1 MNKFAYLEE
10 NIEISE
16 RFELVSDR
24 VKGIVYET
32 TVEQPFR
39 DFFIK
44 EAQFLLTVFNLYEQV
59 QYGDYDKFSLKE
71 LEEKNEILYGEL
83 KDHYEE
89 SYLNP
94 AYAHKLLGE
103 ECGKELSWLAVKLRN
118 SIVPAMI
125 QRLSDIVIYA
135 ELFVEIY
142 NIFENSDSR
151 KKDIHS
157 AIYWFEHD
165 YSEVFLEHSLREMLD
180 ENCSVYLDIV
190 MNSDLDDD
198 RYLYRYGR
206 NITENEKKTRR
217 LLQTFSEEEIEAM
230 SATYTEGYRKGF
242 ELAGKDLS
250 KKGTVEIR
258 YAVGFERMIRA
269 AVRQFEKM
277 GLHAII
283 RTKGVETTPVNRQYL
298 YDHQNDEGL
307 FLDKNIV
314 GRRLEVTRNVFEK
327 YKEQAAKMAGPAV
340 LEIFGEDGFTPV
352 NKPENITLTQKQQ
365 KLNVEYNNE
374 YVQIYYQYIPGEE
387 RSFTIIAY
395 PVAEIGSDYEQIFRE
410 TMRINNLDPELY
422 GKIQDKIIQALDQ
435 AEYVIVRG
443 KGENCTDMKVNLHE
457 LKDPQKQTNFENC
470 LADVNIPLGEVF
482 TSPVLTGTE
491 GILNVS
497 RVYLNGLKYI
507 NLKIWFKEGKTY
519 KFTCDNFETEEEN
532 QKFIRENLL
541 YFHESLPIGEFAIGT
556 NTTAY
561 VMADKYD
568 IVYKMPILI
577 VEKMGP
583 HFAVGDTCYSHEEEE
598 KTYNPDG
605 KEIIAKEN
613 EISAL
618 RKEDMQKAYFGCH
631 TDITIPYE
639 EIGEITAVC
648 ADGRRIP
655 VIQDGRFVLA
665 GTEELNKPFDEK

>member
-59 QYGDYDKFSLKE
+59 QYGYYDKFSLKE

-352 NKPENITLTQKQQ
+352 NKPENITLTEKQQ

-556 NTTAY
+556 NTMAY

>member
-94 AYAHKLLGE
+94 AYAHKMLGE

-118 SIVPAMI
+118 SIIPAMI

-165 YSEVFLEHSLREMLD
+165 YSEVFLEHSFREMLD

-190 MNSDLDDD
+190 MYSDLDDD

-230 SATYTEGYRKGF
+230 AATYTEGYRKGF

-352 NKPENITLTQKQQ
+352 NKPENITLTEKQQ

-541 YFHESLPIGEFAIGT
+541 YFHEILPIGEFAIGT

>member
-44 EAQFLLTVFNLYEQV
+44 EALFLLTVFNLYEQV

-352 NKPENITLTQKQQ
+352 NKPENITLTEKQQ

>member
-94 AYAHKLLGE
+94 AYAHKMLGE

-118 SIVPAMI
+118 SIIPAMI

-165 YSEVFLEHSLREMLD
+165 YSEVFLEHSFREMLD

-190 MNSDLDDD
+190 MYSDLDDD

-230 SATYTEGYRKGF
+230 AATYTEGYRKGF

-352 NKPENITLTQKQQ
+352 NKPENITLTEKQQ

-435 AEYVIVRG
+435 AEYVIVHG

-497 RVYLNGLKYI
+497 RVYLNGLK
-507 NLKIWFKEGKTY
+507 
-519 KFTCDNFETEEEN
+519 
-532 QKFIRENLL
+532 
-541 YFHESLPIGEFAIGT
+541 
-556 NTTAY
+556 
-561 VMADKYD
+561 
-568 IVYKMPILI
+568 
-577 VEKMGP
+577 
-583 HFAVGDTCYSHEEEE
+583 
-598 KTYNPDG
+598 
-605 KEIIAKEN
+605 
-613 EISAL
+613 
-618 RKEDMQKAYFGCH
+618 
-631 TDITIPYE
+631 
-639 EIGEITAVC
+639 
-648 ADGRRIP
+648 
-655 VIQDGRFVLA
+655 
-665 GTEELNKPFDEK
+665 

>member
-230 SATYTEGYRKGF
+230 SATYTEGYRKGY

-269 AVRQFEKM
+269 AVRKFEKM

-352 NKPENITLTQKQQ
+352 NKPENITLTEKQQ

>member
-327 YKEQAAKMAGPAV
+327 YREQAAKMAGPAV

-352 NKPENITLTQKQQ
+352 NKPENITLTEKQQ

-410 TMRINNLDPELY
+410 TMRINNLDPEIY

>member
-165 YSEVFLEHSLREMLD
+165 YSEVFLEHSLQEMLD

-352 NKPENITLTQKQQ
+352 NKPENITLTEKQQ

>member
-10 NIEISE
+10 NI
-16 RFELVSDR
+16 
-24 VKGIVYET
+24 
-32 TVEQPFR
+32 
-39 DFFIK
+39 

-250 KKGTVEIR
+250 KKGTGEIR

-340 LEIFGEDGFTPV
+340 LEIFGEGGFTPV
-352 NKPENITLTQKQQ
+352 NKPENITLTEKQQ

>member
-94 AYAHKLLGE
+94 AYAHKMLGE

-118 SIVPAMI
+118 SIIPAMI

-165 YSEVFLEHSLREMLD
+165 YSEVFLEHSFREMLD

-190 MNSDLDDD
+190 MYSDLDDD

-230 SATYTEGYRKGF
+230 AATYTEGYRKGF

-352 NKPENITLTQKQQ
+352 NKPENITLTEKQQ

-655 VIQDGRFVLA
+655 VIQNGRFVLA

>member
-1 MNKFAYLEE
+1 
-10 NIEISE
+10 
-16 RFELVSDR
+16 
-24 VKGIVYET
+24 
-32 TVEQPFR
+32 
-39 DFFIK
+39 
-44 EAQFLLTVFNLYEQV
+44 
-59 QYGDYDKFSLKE
+59 
-71 LEEKNEILYGEL
+71 
-83 KDHYEE
+83 
-89 SYLNP
+89 
-94 AYAHKLLGE
+94 
-103 ECGKELSWLAVKLRN
+103 
-118 SIVPAMI
+118 MI

-165 YSEVFLEHSLREMLD
+165 YSEVFLEHSLQEMLD

-352 NKPENITLTQKQQ
+352 NKPENITLTEKQQ

>member
-352 NKPENITLTQKQQ
+352 NKPENITLTEKQQ

-507 NLKIWFKEGKTY
+507 NLKIRFKEGKTY

-556 NTTAY
+556 NTMAY

>member
-352 NKPENITLTQKQQ
+352 NKPENITLTEKQQ

-665 GTEELNKPFDEK
+665 GTEELNKPFNEK

>member
-94 AYAHKLLGE
+94 AYAHKMLGE

-118 SIVPAMI
+118 SIIPAMI

-165 YSEVFLEHSLREMLD
+165 YSEVFLEHSFREMLD

-190 MNSDLDDD
+190 MYSDLDDD

-230 SATYTEGYRKGF
+230 AATYMEGYRKGF

-352 NKPENITLTQKQQ
+352 NKPENITLTEKQQ

>member
-352 NKPENITLTQKQQ
+352 NKPENITLTEKQQ

-568 IVYKMPILI
+568 IVYKIPILI

>member
-94 AYAHKLLGE
+94 AYAHKMLGE

-118 SIVPAMI
+118 SIIPAMI

-165 YSEVFLEHSLREMLD
+165 YSEVFLEHSFREMLD

-190 MNSDLDDD
+190 MYSDLDDD

-230 SATYTEGYRKGF
+230 AATYTEGYRKGF

-352 NKPENITLTQKQQ
+352 NKPENITLTEKQQ

-519 KFTCDNFETEEEN
+519 KFTCDNFKTEEEN

-541 YFHESLPIGEFAIGT
+541 NFHESLPIGEFAIGT

-655 VIQDGRFVLA
+655 VIQNGRFVLA

>member
-71 LEEKNEILYGEL
+71 LEEKNEILYGKL

-165 YSEVFLEHSLREMLD
+165 YYEVFLEHSLREMLD

-242 ELAGKDLS
+242 ELAGKDMS

-352 NKPENITLTQKQQ
+352 NKPENITLTEKQQ

>member
-94 AYAHKLLGE
+94 AYAHKMLGE

-118 SIVPAMI
+118 SIIPAMI

-151 KKDIHS
+151 NKDIHS

-165 YSEVFLEHSLREMLD
+165 YSEVFLEHSFREMLD

-190 MNSDLDDD
+190 MYSDLDDD

-230 SATYTEGYRKGF
+230 AATYTEGYRKGF

-352 NKPENITLTQKQQ
+352 NKPENITLTEKQQ

>member
-230 SATYTEGYRKGF
+230 AATYTEGYRKGF

-352 NKPENITLTQKQQ
+352 NKPENITLTEKQQ

-410 TMRINNLDPELY
+410 TMRINNLDPEIY

>member
-1 MNKFAYLEE
+1 M
-10 NIEISE
+10 
-16 RFELVSDR
+16 
-24 VKGIVYET
+24 
-32 TVEQPFR
+32 P
-39 DFFIK
+39 
-44 EAQFLLTVFNLYEQV
+44 
-59 QYGDYDKFSLKE
+59 GD
-71 LEEKNEILYGEL
+71 
-83 KDHYEE
+83 
-89 SYLNP
+89 
-94 AYAHKLLGE
+94 
-103 ECGKELSWLAVKLRN
+103 
-118 SIVPAMI
+118 
-125 QRLSDIVIYA
+125 
-135 ELFVEIY
+135 
-142 NIFENSDSR
+142 
-151 KKDIHS
+151 
-157 AIYWFEHD
+157 
-165 YSEVFLEHSLREMLD
+165 
-180 ENCSVYLDIV
+180 
-190 MNSDLDDD
+190 
-198 RYLYRYGR
+198 
-206 NITENEKKTRR
+206 
-217 LLQTFSEEEIEAM
+217 
-230 SATYTEGYRKGF
+230 
-242 ELAGKDLS
+242 
-250 KKGTVEIR
+250 
-258 YAVGFERMIRA
+258 
-269 AVRQFEKM
+269 
-277 GLHAII
+277 
-283 RTKGVETTPVNRQYL
+283 
-298 YDHQNDEGL
+298 
-307 FLDKNIV
+307 
-314 GRRLEVTRNVFEK
+314 
-327 YKEQAAKMAGPAV
+327 
-340 LEIFGEDGFTPV
+340 
-352 NKPENITLTQKQQ
+352 
-365 KLNVEYNNE
+365 
-374 YVQIYYQYIPGEE
+374 E

>member
-198 RYLYRYGR
+198 RYLYWYGR

-352 NKPENITLTQKQQ
+352 NKPENITLTEKQQ

>member
-352 NKPENITLTQKQQ
+352 NKPENITLTEKQQ

-598 KTYNPDG
+598 KTYNSDG

>member
-242 ELAGKDLS
+242 ELAGKDLP

-352 NKPENITLTQKQQ
+352 NKPENITLTEKQQ

>member
-352 NKPENITLTQKQQ
+352 NKPENITLTEKQQ

-410 TMRINNLDPELY
+410 TMRINNLDPEIY

-556 NTTAY
+556 NTMAY

>member
-94 AYAHKLLGE
+94 AYAHKMLGE

-118 SIVPAMI
+118 SIIPAMI

-142 NIFENSDSR
+142 NMFENSDSR

-165 YSEVFLEHSLREMLD
+165 YSEVFLEHSFREMLD

-190 MNSDLDDD
+190 MYSDLDDD

-230 SATYTEGYRKGF
+230 AATYTEGYRKGF

-352 NKPENITLTQKQQ
+352 NKPENITLTEKQQ

-435 AEYVIVRG
+435 AEYVIVHG

-519 KFTCDNFETEEEN
+519 KFTCDNFKTEEEN

-541 YFHESLPIGEFAIGT
+541 NFHESLPIGEFAIGT

-639 EIGEITAVC
+639 EIEEITAVC

-655 VIQDGRFVLA
+655 VIQNGRFVLA

>member
-1 MNKFAYLEE
+1 
-10 NIEISE
+10 
-16 RFELVSDR
+16 
-24 VKGIVYET
+24 
-32 TVEQPFR
+32 
-39 DFFIK
+39 
-44 EAQFLLTVFNLYEQV
+44 
-59 QYGDYDKFSLKE
+59 
-71 LEEKNEILYGEL
+71 
-83 KDHYEE
+83 
-89 SYLNP
+89 
-94 AYAHKLLGE
+94 
-103 ECGKELSWLAVKLRN
+103 
-118 SIVPAMI
+118 MI

-352 NKPENITLTQKQQ
+352 NKPENITLTEKQQ

>member
-198 RYLYRYGR
+198 RYLYWYGR

-340 LEIFGEDGFTPV
+340 LKIFGEDGFTPV
-352 NKPENITLTQKQQ
+352 NKPENITLTEKQQ

-410 TMRINNLDPELY
+410 TMRINNLDPEIY

>member
-16 RFELVSDR
+16 RFELVSGR

-94 AYAHKLLGE
+94 AYAHKMLGE

-118 SIVPAMI
+118 SIIPAMI

-165 YSEVFLEHSLREMLD
+165 YSEVFLEHSFREMLD

-190 MNSDLDDD
+190 MYSDLDDD

-230 SATYTEGYRKGF
+230 AATYTEGYRKGF

-352 NKPENITLTQKQQ
+352 NKPENITLTEKQQ

>member
-352 NKPENITLTQKQQ
+352 NKPENITLTEKQQ

-410 TMRINNLDPELY
+410 TMRINNLDPEIY

-519 KFTCDNFETEEEN
+519 KSTCDNFETEEEN

>member
-340 LEIFGEDGFTPV
+340 LENFGEDGFTPV
-352 NKPENITLTQKQQ
+352 NKPENITLTEKQQ

-665 GTEELNKPFDEK
+665 GTEELNKPFNEK

>member
-94 AYAHKLLGE
+94 AYAHKMLGE

-118 SIVPAMI
+118 SIIPAMI

-165 YSEVFLEHSLREMLD
+165 YSEVFLEHSFREMLD

-190 MNSDLDDD
+190 MYSDLDDD

-230 SATYTEGYRKGF
+230 AATYTEGYRKGF

-352 NKPENITLTQKQQ
+352 NKPDNITLTEKQQ